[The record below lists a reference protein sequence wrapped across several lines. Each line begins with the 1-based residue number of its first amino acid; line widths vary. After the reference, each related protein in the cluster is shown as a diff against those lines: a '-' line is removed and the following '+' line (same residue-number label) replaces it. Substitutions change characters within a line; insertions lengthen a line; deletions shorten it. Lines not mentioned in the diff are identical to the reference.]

1 MAYAPAFLEELRAR
15 TPLASLIGRR
25 TGLARSGRHWRAC
38 CPFHEEKTPSFYV
51 YDDHFHCYGCGAH
64 GDAISFVMQSQ
75 GASFAEAVAGLAAE
89 AGLELPKP
97 SPAAIEADTRQ
108 RDLFTI
114 LAAAEAGFQRRLW
127 LPEGQAALA
136 YLRARGLS
144 DATIRGFGLGW
155 SGDGH
160 GTLGADLGRD
170 AADPALLAEAGLMRE
185 SDEAGRHRALFFNRV
200 MFPIRDLRGR
210 VISFGGRVLGNA
222 HPKYLNGPETAV
234 FAKRRVLY
242 AADRA
247 RNAAHGGA
255 EVVLVEGYMDAIALH
270 QAGFQGAVAPLG
282 TALTEAHL
290 EGLWR
295 LAPSPVLCFDGDA
308 AGARAALR
316 AAELAL
322 PLLSPERTLRFA
334 SLAEG
339 EDPDTVVG
347 RAGAAGFAAVLA
359 QARPMAET
367 LFEMLRGGIDP
378 RSPEQR
384 AALRTRLEAA
394 AQRIPVRA
402 LAAEYRRSLLDRFFA
417 ERRRGAGPIRPPAI
431 RPIIA
436 EVDQTAERARILI
449 AILLRHPSLWHRVE
463 NLLIE
468 LALPSWLDSLRE
480 AIFRRVEE
488 VDMLDSSGL
497 IDHLTLSGMGSEVAR
512 ALAGKPFPLP
522 ACASEEAMPAEAE
535 AGWWHFYRL
544 MHEHRLNEDIAAAER
559 ELRETMSEAAQRRLV
574 ALKAAQAASAGAEHD
589 EAGP

>member
-1 MAYAPAFLEELRAR
+1 MVVAPAFLEELRAR

-25 TGLARSGRHWRAC
+25 TGLVRSGRHWRAC

-97 SPAAIEADTRQ
+97 SPAAIEADHRQ
-108 RDLFTI
+108 RDLFAI
-114 LAAAEAGFQRRLW
+114 LAAAQAGFQRRLW

-144 DATIRGFGLGW
+144 DATISGFGLGW
-155 SGDGH
+155 SGEGY
-160 GTLGADLGRD
+160 GTLSAEPGRE

-185 SDEAGRHRALFFNRV
+185 SDEPGRYRALFFNRV

-210 VISFGGRVLGNA
+210 VISFGGRVLGSA
-222 HPKYLNGPETAV
+222 QPKYLNGPETAV

-247 RNAAHGGA
+247 RKAAQEGA
-255 EVVLVEGYMDAIALH
+255 ELVLVEGYMDAIALH
-270 QAGFQGAVAPLG
+270 QAGFGGAVAPLG
-282 TALTEAHL
+282 TALSEAHL

-339 EDPDTVVG
+339 EDPDTLIG

-359 QARPMAET
+359 QARPMAEA

-417 ERRRGAGPIRPPAI
+417 ERRRGGGPIRPPAI

-436 EVDQTAERARILI
+436 EADQAAERGRILI
-449 AILLRHPSLWHRVE
+449 AILLRHPSLWHRVA

-480 AIFRRVEE
+480 AIFHGVEE
-488 VDMLDSSGL
+488 GDMLDSSGL